1 MEYSVEQIKDLYC
14 KFTCVYAKK
23 LIKVNELSIDPCD
36 FCQIDNYIQEL
47 KDHNFIK

>member
-1 MEYSVEQIKDLYC
+1 MEYSAEQIKDLYC
-14 KFTCVYAKK
+14 KFTCV
-23 LIKVNELSIDPCD
+23 